1 MNANPLRSW
10 RSHGVRWPWHRV
22 ATALLAVV
30 ELGDKVKRIAAYL
43 ADLRNLLI

>member
-1 MNANPLRSW
+1 MFLDNSPHHAE
-10 RSHGVRWPWHRV
+10 
-22 ATALLAVV
+22 V